1 MNRTRK
7 AVHTRNTPWL
17 TVISASQTTDVRLIC
32 FGEAGADPEQFRN
45 WTQAL
50 NEHIELLAF
59 RLPGHDNPQ
68 NRTRYEQWPPL
79 LVDAFAALQP
89 YLSEP
94 HALFGHGLGAILAYE
109 LAKLSETHC
118 PGQTRHLF
126 ISGCRSPDTRPASAP
141 LHSLPN
147 VRHSYAP
154 SSPGALIDATAS
166 DQLAAFEALIHSDVK
181 LLESWADPSS
191 RSLHIPMT
199 AFYGSDDPLA
209 PLESMVNWR
218 EFTRREFELIE
229 MTGNHFF
236 TTTQRHRLLQIINTH
251 LGLLSE

>member
-1 MNRTRK
+1 MSLAGK
-7 AVHTRNTPWL
+7 AVHAQDTPWL
-17 TVISASQTTDVRLIC
+17 TVINAGQATDVRLIC
-32 FGEAGADPEQFRN
+32 FCEAGADPEQFRS
-45 WTQAL
+45 WTQVL
-50 NEHIELLAF
+50 SEHIELLAF
-59 RLPGHDNPQ
+59 RLPGHGNPQ
-68 NRTRYEQWPPL
+68 NQTRYEQWPPL

-109 LAKLSETHC
+109 LAKLSEIRC

-126 ISGCRSPDTRPASAP
+126 ISGYPSPDTRPATAP
-141 LHSLPN
+141 QHN
-147 VRHSYAP
+147 GHVP
-154 SSPGALIDATAS
+154 SSQGLIPDTTAN
-166 DQLAAFEALIHSDVK
+166 DQLTAYEALIRSDLK

-218 EFTRREFELIE
+218 EFTHREFELIE

>member
-7 AVHTRNTPWL
+7 AVHAHDTPWL
-17 TVISASQTTDVRLIC
+17 TVINAGQATDIRLIC
-32 FGEAGADPEQFRN
+32 FCEAGADPEQLRS
-45 WTQAL
+45 WTQSL
-50 NEHIELLAF
+50 SEHIELLAF
-59 RLPGHDNPQ
+59 RFPGHGNPRNQ
-68 NRTRYEQWPPL
+68 TLYEQWPPL

-109 LAKLSETHC
+109 LAKLSEVRC

-126 ISGCRSPDTRPASAP
+126 ISGCPSPDTHPATAP
-141 LHSLPN
+141 LYKGH
-147 VRHSYAP
+147 AP
-154 SSPGALIDATAS
+154 SSQGQLRDETAN
-166 DQLAAFEALIHSDVK
+166 DQLAAFEALIHSDLK
-181 LLESWADPSS
+181 LLESWADLSS

>member
-1 MNRTRK
+1 MH
-7 AVHTRNTPWL
+7 ARNTPWL
-17 TVISASQTTDVRLIC
+17 TVINAGQATDVRLIC
-32 FGEAGADPEQFRN
+32 FSEAGADPEQFRS

-50 NEHIELLAF
+50 SEHIELLAF
-59 RLPGHDNPQ
+59 RLPGPGNPQ
-68 NRTRYEQWPPL
+68 NQTPYEQWPPL

-94 HALFGHGLGAILAYE
+94 HAFFGHGLGAILAYE
-109 LAKLSETHC
+109 LAKLSEIRC

-126 ISGCRSPDTRPASAP
+126 ISGCRSPDTRPATAP
-141 LHSLPN
+141 LHNGHAL
-147 VRHSYAP
+147 
-154 SSPGALIDATAS
+154 SSPGPFPDASTNN
-166 DQLAAFEALIHSDVK
+166 QLAAYEALIQSDLK

-236 TTTQRHRLLQIINTH
+236 TITQRHRLLQIINTH

>member
-1 MNRTRK
+1 
-7 AVHTRNTPWL
+7 VINTGQ
-17 TVISASQTTDVRLIC
+17 ATDVRLIC
-32 FGEAGADPEQFRN
+32 FCEAGADPEQFRS

-50 NEHIELLAF
+50 SEHIELLAF
-59 RLPGHDNPQ
+59 RLPGQGNPQ
-68 NRTRYEQWPPL
+68 NQTRYEQWPPL
-79 LVDAFAALQP
+79 LIDAFAALQP

-141 LHSLPN
+141 LHNLPN
-147 VRHSYAP
+147 IQHGDAL
-154 SSPGALIDATAS
+154 SSPGALPDE
-166 DQLAAFEALIHSDVK
+166 LAAYEALIHSDLK
-181 LLESWADPSS
+181 LLQSWADPSS

-236 TTTQRHRLLQIINTH
+236 ITTQRHRLLRIINTH